1 MRILIVDDEV
11 QYSEVMKKIIKKKGY
26 LADTASSGA
35 EALKILKKNKKYDI
49 VLSDLIMNNMDGV
62 SLLEEIN
69 KLDKNIKVIM
79 VTGYGSIE
87 NAVEAMKKGAYY
99 YFIKGSSVESLL
111 EEIDK
116 INVLITKEREIN
128 SNEKYNLKTK
138 NKKFAQT
145 LELAKTAAKSN
156 VNILLLGESG
166 VGKDV
171 FARFIHENS
180 MRKDKEYVAI
190 NCCSFSDSLLESE
203 LFGHEKGAFTG
214 ACDSRKGRFELAS
227 GGTLFLD
234 EVGDVSLGVQ
244 VKLLRTLENKV
255 VERLGSNKPVEVD
268 FRLISATNKNPKD
281 EILSGTM
288 REDFFYRISTIVITI
303 PPLRERKE
311 DLEDLVKFFLN
322 KYTREFNKEILSIE
336 DDVMEFLLNYDYPG
350 NIRELKNI
358 VSRLV
363 VLSEGEKITS
373 RGLPAITNIHKSTE
387 KEIIRPLREI
397 RKEFECEYI
406 EKALSLCGNNISQAA
421 KKLDISRRQLTNKIT
436 EYNIK

>member
-1 MRILIVDDEV
+1 MRILIVDDEL
-11 QYSEVMKKIIKKKGY
+11 QYSQVMKKIIKKKGY
-26 LADTASSGA
+26 IADVASSGE
-35 EALKILKKNKKYDI
+35 EALRILKGNKKYDLI
-49 VLSDLIMNNMDGV
+49 LSDLIMKNMDGV
-62 SLLEEIN
+62 QLLEEI
-69 KLDKNIKVIM
+69 KKIDENIKVIM

-111 EEIDK
+111 EEIDN
-116 INVLITKEREIN
+116 INKLVSEEKENI
-128 SNEKYNLKTK
+128 SNQGYTLKTK
-138 NKKFAQT
+138 NKKFART
-145 LELAKTAAKSN
+145 IELAKTAAQSN

-180 MRKDKEYVAI
+180 MRKDKQYVAI
-190 NCCSFSDSLLESE
+190 NCCSFSDNLLESE

-214 ACDSRKGRFELAS
+214 AYESRKGRFELAS

-244 VKLLRTLENKV
+244 VKLLRSLENKI
-255 VERLGSNKPVEVD
+255 VEKLGSNKPIDVD

-281 EILSGTM
+281 EILNGTM
-288 REDFFYRISTIVITI
+288 REDFFYRISTIVIAI
-303 PPLRERKE
+303 PPLRDRKE

-322 KYTREFNKEILSIE
+322 KYKKEFNKNILSVD
-336 DDVMEFLLNYDYPG
+336 DDVMDFLLTYDYPG

-358 VSRLV
+358 ISRLV
-363 VLSEGEKITS
+363 VLSEDNRITNK
-373 RGLPAITNIHKSTE
+373 GLPVITNIHKYPE
-387 KEIIRPLREI
+387 KESIRPLREI

-406 EKALSLCGNNISQAA
+406 EKALLQCGNNISHAA

-436 EYNIK
+436 EYNIR